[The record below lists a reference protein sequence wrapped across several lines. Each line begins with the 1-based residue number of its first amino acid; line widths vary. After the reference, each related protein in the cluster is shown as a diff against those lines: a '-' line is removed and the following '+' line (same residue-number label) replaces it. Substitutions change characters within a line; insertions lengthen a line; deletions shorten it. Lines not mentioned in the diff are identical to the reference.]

1 MIDETRIIE
10 IKEDILSDNNMA
22 AEAHRQELAHRKTL
36 FVDVMSSPGAGKT
49 TLLLSLIE
57 RLRSQARIGIIEADI
72 ESFVDS
78 EKIKQAGIP
87 AVQLETRGICHV
99 EMDMVTRAFVA
110 FGQSEFDYVFLENIG
125 NLVCPAEFD
134 TGAHKR
140 IMLLSV
146 PEGFDKVY
154 KYPPMFAVVDALV
167 VTKIDYL
174 PFNPDFDMKA
184 LAERARILNPH
195 LTIFEVCARTGEGVD
210 DLMAWLKDAHAALD
224 HVPEDA
230 SVERARHA

>member
-1 MIDETRIIE
+1 MIDEARIIE
-10 IKEDILSDNNMA
+10 IKEDILSDNNSA
-22 AEAHRQELAHRKTL
+22 AEAHRQQLAQRGTL

-57 RLRSQARIGIIEADI
+57 RLRNEANIGIIEADI

-99 EMDMVTRAFVA
+99 EMDMVTQAFAA
-110 FGQSEFDYVFLENIG
+110 FGQTEFDYVFLENIG

-167 VTKIDYL
+167 VTKTDYL
-174 PFNPDFDMKA
+174 PLNPDFDMEA
-184 LAERARILNPH
+184 LAKQARILNPH
-195 LTIFEVCARTGEGVD
+195 LTIFEVSARTGEGVD
-210 DLMAWLKDAHAALD
+210 ELVAWLKDAHAALD
-224 HVPEDA
+224 LQLEEPSAEGV
-230 SVERARHA
+230 RHA

>member
-1 MIDETRIIE
+1 MIDEARIIE
-10 IKEDILSDNNMA
+10 IKEDILSDNNTA
-22 AEAHRQELAHRKTL
+22 AEAHRQQLAQQGTL

-57 RLRSQARIGIIEADI
+57 RMRGKADIGIIEADI

-99 EMDMVTRAFVA
+99 EMDMVAKAFAA
-110 FGQSEFDYVFLENIG
+110 FGQADFDYVFLENIG

-167 VTKIDYL
+167 VTKTDYL
-174 PFNPDFDMKA
+174 PLNPDFDMEA
-184 LAERARILNPH
+184 LAERARVLNPR
-195 LTIFEVCARTGEGVD
+195 LEIFEVCARTGEGVD
-210 DLMAWLKDAHAALD
+210 ELVTWLEDAHAALGQAHD
-224 HVPEDA
+224 SAEEA
-230 SVERARHA
+230 SHA

>member
-1 MIDETRIIE
+1 MIDEARIIE
-10 IKEDILSDNNMA
+10 IKEDILSDNNTA
-22 AEAHRQELAHRKTL
+22 AEVHRCQLAQQGTL

-57 RLRSQARIGIIEADI
+57 RMRDEA
-72 ESFVDS
+72 
-78 EKIKQAGIP
+78 
-87 AVQLETRGICHV
+87 
-99 EMDMVTRAFVA
+99 
-110 FGQSEFDYVFLENIG
+110 NIG

-167 VTKIDYL
+167 VTKTDYL
-174 PFNPDFDMKA
+174 PLNPDFDMKA
-184 LAERARILNPH
+184 LAERARVLNPR
-195 LTIFEVCARTGEGVD
+195 LKIFEVCARTGDGVD
-210 DLMAWLKDAHAALD
+210 ALVTWLEDAHAALGQAHD
-224 HVPEDA
+224 
-230 SVERARHA
+230 SVEEASHA

>member
-10 IKEDILSDNNMA
+10 IKEDILSDNNNA
-22 AEAHRQELAHRKTL
+22 AEAHRRKLAQQGAL

-57 RLRSQARIGIIEADI
+57 RLRDEARIGIIEADI

-99 EMDMVTRAFVA
+99 EMDMVTKAFTA
-110 FGQSEFDYVFLENIG
+110 FGSAEFDYVFLENIG

-167 VTKIDYL
+167 VTKTDYL
-174 PFNPDFDMKA
+174 PLNPDFDMQA
-184 LAERARILNPH
+184 LSRQARILNPH
-195 LTIFEVCARTGEGVD
+195 LAIFEVCARTGEGVD
-210 DLMAWLKDAHAALD
+210 ELVAWLKGAHDALGQTC
-224 HVPEDA
+224 EG
-230 SVERARHA
+230 ARYA